1 MTLVPAEGPDAYAA
15 DGAER
20 SARASLARLTGDPR
34 DDWPPHARRLYAYL
48 ADVYGERDALPT
60 LAAAWIAHQRSDGTR
75 KTYAQNFKILEGY
88 LRERD
93 VHPLALTF
101 LVADAFASHLK
112 TLPTLVWRGGR
123 RVPEGP
129 PRDDATRHNVLSANS
144 SFYKFVLQ
152 TRVLPKEMMDS
163 NPFDGVLYPAMDPLF
178 TRTESL
184 TEAEYVTL
192 ARTARH
198 EHPCRRTAFRL
209 YVLILV
215 LYHLCLRIDA
225 ALGARIEKLG
235 YDKGHH
241 TLEVQIKGGTWVTK
255 AVPPFVWHAIR
266 VLVGDRTE
274 GFIFCTSTGKRLDQ
288 ASQWRAIR
296 ATAKRAG
303 LPQKKLSPHSL
314 KHSTITHAYDRP
326 GARPEKIQHWADHK
340 DPRTTQR
347 YNQRRGALE
356 GSPAYDAAASMAGHL
371 PLRPAPVACRRS
383 RS

>member
-1 MTLVPAEGPDAYAA
+1 MTLASIDGPDAYALTLTA
-15 DGAER
+15 DGEEH
-20 SARASLARLTGDPR
+20 SARSSLAKLTGDPR
-34 DDWPPHARRLYAYL
+34 DDWPPHAKRLYAYL
-48 ADVYGERDALPT
+48 AGIYGERDALPT

-75 KTYAQNFKILEGY
+75 KTYTQNFKISESY
-88 LRERD
+88 LRERS

-123 RVPEGP
+123 RVPEGR
-129 PRDDATRHNVLSANS
+129 PRDAATRNNVLSANS
-144 SFYKFVLQ
+144 SFFKFVLQ
-152 TRVLPKEMMDS
+152 TRALPKETMDS
-163 NPFDGVLYPAMDPLF
+163 NPFDGVLYPAIDPLF
-178 TRTESL
+178 TRTEGL

-255 AVPPFVWHAIR
+255 AVPPSVWHALQ
-266 VLVGDRTE
+266 VLIGDRTE

-303 LPQKKLSPHSL
+303 LPQKKIGPHSL

-356 GSPAYDAAASMAGHL
+356 GSPAYDAAASMAEQL
-371 PLRPAPVACRRS
+371 DAS
-383 RS
+383 